1 MPGNILL
8 NFIDSTLFQ
17 NSKFDILA
25 SMMAN
30 KMTLSKVKK
39 NRRRLLGW
47 YIKNQR
53 KLPWRE
59 TRDAYLI
66 WVSEVMLQQTQVKTV
81 LPYYEAFVLR
91 FPDVITL
98 AGARQQTV
106 LKAWEGLGYYAR
118 CRNLHH
124 AAKVV
129 RKEHNGKIPDDI
141 KAFRNLPGVGE
152 YIAAAVMSIAFNQ
165 PFAVVDGNVKRVL
178 ARLFEIDV
186 PVNKPNTLKVFRSI
200 AQELL
205 DSNQP
210 GTFNQAVMELGAL
223 VCKPKA
229 PYCNQCPLGKVCQ
242 ACKNLATGEYPVRV
256 QSKPTPVYHLTAGV
270 IIRKGKILIIRR
282 PSEGLLGGLWEFPGG
297 KIGEGEKP
305 EKSCTRE
312 IRKSVNLTVNIE
324 NFLTRVRHAYTH
336 FRIVID
342 VFLCRYRSGAVK
354 LNGAADYR
362 WVTVNALKN
371 YPFSK
376 ASHKFIPMLESEM
389 GSLNKEDG
397 G

>member
-1 MPGNILL
+1 MPENILL
-8 NFIDSTLFQ
+8 NFSDSTLFQ
-17 NSKFDILA
+17 ISKFDILD

-30 KMTLSKVKK
+30 NMNLLKVKK
-39 NRRRLLGW
+39 NRGRLIGW

-59 TRDAYLI
+59 TRDAYRI

-81 LPYYEAFVLR
+81 LPYYEAFIRR

-98 AGARQQTV
+98 SGARQQTV
-106 LKAWEGLGYYAR
+106 LKVWEGLGYYAR

-129 RKEHNGKIPDDI
+129 RNEYAGRIPNDME
-141 KAFRNLPGVGE
+141 AFRKLPGVGE

-178 ARLFEIDV
+178 ARLFEIDA
-186 PVNKPNTLKVFRSI
+186 PVNKSNTLKIFRSV
-200 AQELL
+200 AQTLL
-205 DSNQP
+205 DSDQP

-229 PYCNQCPLGKVCQ
+229 PDCIQCPVHS
-242 ACKNLATGEYPVRV
+242 ACEAYKNQTTGQYPIRV
-256 QSKPTPVYHLTAGV
+256 QSKPTPVYRLTAGV
-270 IIRKGKILIIRR
+270 IIRKGKILITRR

-305 EKSCTRE
+305 ETSCIRE
-312 IRKSVNLTVNIE
+312 IKKAVNLTVNIV
-324 NFLTRVRHAYTH
+324 NSLTQVRHAYTH
-336 FRIVID
+336 FRIVMD
-342 VFLCRYRSGAVK
+342 VFLCKSRSGAVK

-362 WVTVNALKN
+362 WVTVSALKN

-376 ASHKFIPMLESEM
+376 ASHKFIPLLHSTR
-389 GSLNKEDG
+389 LQLR
-397 G
+397 